1 MVSVEWSSSCP
12 KFFVE
17 VPVLKKYWK
26 SGTYP
31 VLVLGDI
38 STFMQLLKF
47 TQDRQRKDACDSL
60 LFENTLW
67 VTISTMS
74 LLFPFPFQ
82 GVKLILALQA
92 ARAVFQLLKSI
103 CLLLEV
109 KDLLFL
115 ASKQIFLY
123 ISNAASTKMDC
134 YARSCTSC
142 IQYHYYEF

>member
-1 MVSVEWSSSCP
+1 MKQFVSKVFCWSASSEEILKVWNISSACP
-12 KFFVE
+12 WGYFNIYATSK
-17 VPVLKKYWK
+17 
-26 SGTYP
+26 
-31 VLVLGDI
+31 I
-38 STFMQLLKF
+38 

-134 YARSCTSC
+134 YARSCTTC

>member
-1 MVSVEWSSSCP
+1 MASVEWSSVQS
-12 KFFVE
+12 FFVD

-26 SGTYP
+26 SGADP

-38 STFMQLLKF
+38 WKFMQLLKF
-47 TQDRQRKDACDSL
+47 TQIDKGRMLVIHL
-60 LFENTLW
+60 LVENSLW
-67 VTISTMS
+67 VTISTVS

-92 ARAVFQLLKSI
+92 VQAVFQLLKSI

-123 ISNAASTKMDC
+123 VSNVASTEMD
-134 YARSCTSC
+134 YYVGSHSSCV
-142 IQYHYYEF
+142 QYRYGEF